1 MRHRGFKLVAF
12 AVLVVC
18 FLALSQTSE
27 AQQKRFLSIATGGT
41 GGVYFPY
48 GGALASLITKNIP
61 NTEATAEVTAA
72 SVANMRLIHTKKSD
86 LAFTLAD
93 TLYDAVNG
101 LAAFK
106 TDPGSAIKTFALAS
120 LYSNFTHLVTVEGR
134 GVNTLA
140 DLKGKRVSVGAPA
153 SGTELI
159 AIRILEAIGL
169 DATKDIKQE
178 KLGVAESV
186 AAIKDNK
193 IDAFFWSGGLPT
205 AAVTDLANTPN
216 LKMVLLDVTPALA
229 KLQEKFGKDLY
240 VKGTIS
246 KTAYKTTNDVP
257 TIVVLNVLVVRD
269 GFENDMAYAI
279 IKLMFDKR
287 DDLLKVHPVVNE
299 LTLESAIDGSPAT
312 FHLGAIKFYCEKK
325 VWPKADDCK

>member
-1 MRHRGFKLVAF
+1 MRQRWFRVVALAVFVVGLLV
-12 AVLVVC
+12 
-18 FLALSQTSE
+18 LAQTLE

-72 SVANMRLIHTKKSD
+72 SVANMRLLHTKKSD
-86 LAFTLAD
+86 MAFTLAD

-101 LAAFK
+101 LGSFK

-134 GVNTLA
+134 GITKLEDV
-140 DLKGKRVSVGAPA
+140 KGKRVSTGAPA

-159 AIRILEAIGL
+159 AVRILEAIGL

-186 AAIKDNK
+186 AAMKDNK
-193 IDAFFWSGGLPT
+193 IDAFVWSGGLPT
-205 AAVTDLANTPN
+205 AAVQDLANTPN
-216 LKMVLLDVTPALA
+216 LKMVLIDVTPALA

-240 VKGTIS
+240 VRGTIPKS
-246 KTAYKTTNDVP
+246 AYKTANDVP

-269 GFENDMAYAI
+269 GFETDLANAI

-299 LTLESAIDGSPAT
+299 LTLESAVVGSPAP
-312 FHLGAIKFYCEKK
+312 FHPGAIKFYCEKK